1 MIYPEKVYTNPLN
14 LVDNH
19 CQKDNN
25 VLIQI

>member
-1 MIYPEKVYTNPLN
+1 MIYPEKIYANPLN

-19 CQKDNN
+19 SQKDSN